1 MVEVTSNWSARL
13 AGARAVAER
22 ELAAQLGS
30 ATLCRIHTDGRVTGG
45 AKYAEGRLVAL
56 ADLQRRLRG
65 TEAGNPVAV
74 WASELRR
81 WADDLERLRA
91 QDRPAL
97 PWLAYRQGGVDAL
110 EEFAP
115 MSAAPGAA

>member
-1 MVEVTSNWSARL
+1 MSDWAARL
-13 AGARAVAER
+13 VAARAVAER

-30 ATLCRIHTDGRVTGG
+30 DTLCRIHTDGRVTGG

-56 ADLQRRLRG
+56 ADLQRRLRS
-65 TEAGNPVAV
+65 AAADDSVSV

-81 WADDLERLRA
+81 WADDLDRLRA

-110 EEFAP
+110 EDVAP
-115 MSAAPGAA
+115 MSAAPSSA